1 MVDLL
6 YMDFE
11 KKDILRKSAE
21 SIFRY
26 IKENL
31 VSVYPE
37 QEARQI
43 AYILLEDAFGI
54 TKLDILKNKSLPDFD
69 EKKLQECLR
78 RLAVQEPIQHIIG
91 KTEFLGLEIKVSKDV
106 LIPRPETEELT
117 QKVIDTLHAEESKS
131 AKILDIG
138 TGSGCIAIAI
148 KKHVSESTVFAL
160 DVSEKA
166 IEVARNNAKS
176 LGADIQFIHANILN
190 KVEENLPSLDIIVS
204 NPPYVTYLEK
214 AEMRENVLNYDPH
227 LALFVENEN
236 YLLFY
241 KAIINFAKSHL
252 KQRGRLF
259 FEINEQFGEEM
270 SILLKENDFVEVEIL
285 KDFRGKDRFCVGVK
299 N

>member
-1 MVDLL
+1 
-6 YMDFE
+6 MDFE

>member
-11 KKDILRKSAE
+11 KKEVLRKSAE
-21 SIFRY
+21 SIFRF

-43 AYILLEDAFGI
+43 AYILLEDAFDI

-69 EKKLQECLR
+69 EEKLVEYLR
-78 RLAVQEPIQHIIG
+78 RLALQEPIQHIVG
-91 KTEFLGLEIKVSKDV
+91 KTEFLGFEVQVSKDV

-117 QKVIDTLHAEESKS
+117 QKVIDALHAEESNN
-131 AKILDIG
+131 ANILDIG

-148 KKHVSESTVFAL
+148 KKYVSESNVFAM
-160 DVSEKA
+160 DVSERA
-166 IEVARNNAKS
+166 LEVARNNAKT
-176 LGADIQFIHANILN
+176 LKANVEFIQADILKNI
-190 KVEENLPSLDIIVS
+190 EEKLPFFDIIVS
-204 NPPYVTYLEK
+204 NPPYVTQLEK
-214 AEMRENVLNYDPH
+214 EKMRENVLNFDPH

-241 KAIINFAKSHL
+241 KAIINFATSHL
-252 KQRGRLF
+252 KQYGRLF
-259 FEINEQFGEEM
+259 FEINEQFGKEM
-270 SILLKENDFVEVEIL
+270 TLLLKQNNFVEVELL